1 MIDIGFIAHGREL
14 KRMPIVRE
22 LHRLSDALRDTSE
35 ETIGIELAFDV
46 PGSIGR
52 PDFEGFELTRRR
64 TGARNVLVFI
74 AVPDAV
80 ATASEP
86 LAALVGWAADA
97 ISKAAPRSALPE
109 AELMSELA
117 RAAGALG
124 IPVSSAL
131 HESDQRPDEVVEVI
145 DEEVGLEIDLLL
157 RDQAD
162 VDRAFA
168 FEEALADYLEQRGV
182 GYVDGNEVGEALY
195 TIFVYGEGLAAL
207 ETATTAFIG
216 SYAEGMPVTIR
227 SAPADEQP

>member
-1 MIDIGFIAHGREL
+1 M
-14 KRMPIVRE
+14 
-22 LHRLSDALRDTSE
+22 
-35 ETIGIELAFDV
+35 
-46 PGSIGR
+46 
-52 PDFEGFELTRRR
+52 
-64 TGARNVLVFI
+64 LVFI